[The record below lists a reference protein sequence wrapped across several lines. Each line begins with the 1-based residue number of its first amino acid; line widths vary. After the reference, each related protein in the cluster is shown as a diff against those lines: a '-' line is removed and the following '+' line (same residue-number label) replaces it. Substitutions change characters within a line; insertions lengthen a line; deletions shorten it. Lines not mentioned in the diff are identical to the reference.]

1 MKVARIYSMRHS
13 WETCPGRRC
22 SIWKPSSCGCALL
35 NFVSYLC
42 SVSEGYLW
50 RREWNI
56 LSLSIKIRQGSSS
69 CSVSIPA
76 PFLCL
81 PRFPFI
87 ILELNSKWWHIW
99 KISQTWLIRG
109 CICKEFQTNL
119 RTHHPSAGNKE
130 RKEKTFQP
138 VFSAMR
144 CLQGKVWQP
153 NAELVS
159 IKRWMITGEKK
170 KRKKKIRRI
179 EFSGKESS
187 RL

>member
-87 ILELNSKWWHIW
+87 ILELNFKWWHIW
-99 KISQTWLIRG
+99 KISQTWYIRG
-109 CICKEFQTNL
+109 FICKEFQTNL

-130 RKEKTFQP
+130 RKEKTFKP
-138 VFSAMR
+138 VFSAMH

-170 KRKKKIRRI
+170 KRKKKW
-179 EFSGKESS
+179 GG
-187 RL
+187 